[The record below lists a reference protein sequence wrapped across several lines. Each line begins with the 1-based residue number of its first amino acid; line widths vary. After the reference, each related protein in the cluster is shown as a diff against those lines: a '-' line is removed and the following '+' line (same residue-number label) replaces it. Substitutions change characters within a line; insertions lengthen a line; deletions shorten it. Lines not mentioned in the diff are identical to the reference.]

1 MSQRIGIL
9 GGTFDPIHY
18 GHLAI
23 AEEVRWCLALT
34 RVSVVPTAYQPLKQG
49 RHAAT
54 PSQRWEMVRRAC
66 AGNPTLEPWDIE
78 IRRPPPSYTLHTL
91 QAAQEMYDGA
101 AELWFILGADAV
113 LSLPRW
119 YRACEV
125 LTLARL
131 ALVARPGV
139 AVDFAALE
147 GEMPGISQRTQ
158 VITGPLLDIA
168 SSTLRE
174 RLAQGQPVRYQL
186 PDAVLDYIREEG
198 LYAHPRNHHP

>member
-1 MSQRIGIL
+1 LSQRIGIL

-23 AEEVRWCLALT
+23 AEEVRWSLGLA
-34 RVSVVPTAYQPLKQG
+34 RVYVVPTAYQPLKQG

-54 PSQRWEMVRRAC
+54 PPQRLEMVRRAC
-66 AGNPTLEPWDIE
+66 ADNAALEPWDIE
-78 IRRPPPSYTLHTL
+78 IRRPPPSYTVDTL
-91 QAAQEMYDGA
+91 QVVQERYGGN
-101 AELWFILGADAV
+101 AEVWFILGADAV
-113 LSLPRW
+113 LRLPRW
-119 YRACEV
+119 YRARQV
-125 LTLARL
+125 LALARL

-139 AVDFAALE
+139 AVDLAALE
-147 GEMPGISQRTQ
+147 DEVPGISQRTE

-186 PDAVLDYIREEG
+186 PDAVLDYVREEG
-198 LYAHPRNHHP
+198 LYTL